1 MNPKNNT
8 KKKSPK
14 EVTSERLRKVGNEM
28 EKLVVVE
35 DVIDFVEKRRRRGE
49 GVEREEAGAR

>member
-1 MNPKNNT
+1 
-8 KKKSPK
+8 
-14 EVTSERLRKVGNEM
+14 M